1 MTKSRSKKKIKPS
14 SKKDGV
20 RIEYENGE
28 EVVLLQD
35 EVNDSLNAKI
45 LRIVC
50 KIIGKAVPRANSDAS
65 IISYLIISLFLLYVR
80 YEFSS
85 HSLSVNNDILLSGV
99 FSLSQFANVLPT
111 VLSRSMKLQ
120 SELLKCISKKS
131 VYRYFSSFSGKVP
144 EEFDMTSE
152 IKYLV
157 EEQIKFTEEEL
168 GKLKN
173 MIPKDIDDYM
183 KKINDNFETIKKKI
197 FNKIEN
203 TGSLILYDENIRGE
217 QLKKKYK
224 NLSETC
230 PNFINPL
237 NEIISQELS
246 ASIDNIKTRIK
257 NEITT
262 HQHITK
268 NKINEMS
275 YNTTIVLTVI
285 ILCIILFS
293 NTFVI
298 AKIFNCLKKPK
309 TIYRKPLKSKII
321 PSSQR
326 LRSRSKT
333 PSSPR
338 RRSRSKTPSSPR
350 RRSRSKTPSSPRRL
364 RSRRRSRSKTP
375 SPRRLRSRTTIKSK
389 SKSPR
394 RLH

>member
-1 MTKSRSKKKIKPS
+1 MKKSRSKKSTK
-14 SKKDGV
+14 KKDGV

-28 EVVLLQD
+28 ELVLLQD

-85 HSLSVNNDILLSGV
+85 HSSSVNNDILLSGV
-99 FSLSQFANVLPT
+99 FSVSQFANVLPN
-111 VLSRSMKLQ
+111 VLSRSMKLR

-131 VYRYFSSFSGKVP
+131 VYRYISSFSGKVP

-173 MIPKDIDDYM
+173 MIPKDIDDYI
-183 KKINDNFETIKKKI
+183 ININNNFESIKEKV

-203 TGSLILYDENIRGE
+203 TGSLILYNENINIRGE
-217 QLKKKYK
+217 PLKKYK

-237 NEIISQELS
+237 NEMVSQELS
-246 ASIDNIKTRIK
+246 VSIDNIKTRIK
-257 NEITT
+257 NEIIT
-262 HQHITK
+262 HQHMTK

-275 YNTTIVLTVI
+275 YNTAIVLMVI

-293 NTFVI
+293 NTFII

-309 TIYRKPLKSKII
+309 TISRKPLKSKII
-321 PSSQR
+321 SSPRR

-333 PSSPR
+333 PSPR
-338 RRSRSKTPSSPR
+338 RLRSRSKTPS
-350 RRSRSKTPSSPRRL
+350 PRRL
-364 RSRRRSRSKTP
+364 RTRSRSKTP
-375 SPRRLRSRTTIKSK
+375 SPRRLRSRTTIKPK

-394 RLH
+394 RLRSRTLI